1 MPEIPPIPLS
11 EAIIQRFNCAL
22 DEAQAAG
29 EPEPTA
35 MVLASADAA
44 GRPSS
49 RTVLLKA
56 HDENGFVFFTNL
68 ESFKGRQLLANPR
81 AAATFLWKT
90 IYCQVQLQG
99 DISQVPDAQADAYFA
114 TRDRGSQIGAW
125 ASLQSR
131 PLESRE
137 LLLQRVAEF
146 EAKFAGQDVPRPA
159 YWSGFR
165 LAPDVVEFWHGSEYR
180 LHDRFRYL
188 PEGGEWRMHRLFP

>member
-1 MPEIPPIPLS
+1 MTTIPLNA
-11 EAIIQRFNCAL
+11 AILERFNSAM
-22 DEAQAAG
+22 DEAKIAG
-29 EPEPTA
+29 EREPTA

-56 HDENGFVFFTNL
+56 LDADGFVFFTNL
-68 ESFKGRQLLANPR
+68 ESFKGRQLLSNPR

-90 IYCQVQLQG
+90 SYCQVHLQG
-99 DISQVPDAQADAYFA
+99 DISQVSDSQADAYFS

-137 LLLQRVAEF
+137 LLMQRVAEF
-146 EAKFAGQDVPRPA
+146 EAKFAGQDVPRPP

-165 LAPDVVEFWHGSEYR
+165 LAPDVVEFWHGSEFR

-188 PEGGEWRMHRLFP
+188 PQDGEWGVHRLFP

>member
-1 MPEIPPIPLS
+1 MPTLPLS
-11 EAIIQRFNCAL
+11 ETIIRRFDCAL
-22 DEAQAAG
+22 DEARLKG

-35 MVLASADAA
+35 MVLATVDTD

-56 HDENGFVFFTNL
+56 LDENGFVFFTNL
-68 ESFKGRQLLANPR
+68 ESFKGRQLLAHPR

-99 DISQVPDAQADAYFA
+99 EVSQVSDAQADAYFA
-114 TRDRGSQIGAW
+114 TRDRGSQLGAW
-125 ASLQSR
+125 ASMQSR

-137 LLLQRVAEF
+137 LLMQRVAEF
-146 EAKFAGQDVPRPA
+146 EAKFDGQEVPRPS

-165 LAPDVVEFWHGSEYR
+165 LAPDVVEFWHGSEFR
-180 LHDRFRYL
+180 LHDRFRYT
-188 PEGGEWRMHRLFP
+188 PENGEWRMSRLYP

>member
-1 MPEIPPIPLS
+1 MPPIPLS
-11 EAIIQRFNCAL
+11 EAIVQRFNRTL
-22 DEAQAAG
+22 EEAKLAG
-29 EPEPTA
+29 EREPTA
-35 MVLASADAA
+35 MVLATADAA

-56 HDENGFVFFTNL
+56 LDERGFVFFTNF
-68 ESFKGRQLLANPR
+68 ESFKGQQLLANPR

-99 DISQVPDAQADAYFA
+99 DVSQVSEAQADAYFA
-114 TRDRGSQIGAW
+114 SRDRGSQIGAW

-137 LLLQRVAEF
+137 LLMQRVAEF

-159 YWSGFR
+159 HWSGFR
-165 LAPDVVEFWHGSEYR
+165 LAPDVVEFWHGSEHR
-180 LHDRFRYL
+180 LHDRNRYL
-188 PEGGEWRMHRLFP
+188 PEGGEWRMYRLYP